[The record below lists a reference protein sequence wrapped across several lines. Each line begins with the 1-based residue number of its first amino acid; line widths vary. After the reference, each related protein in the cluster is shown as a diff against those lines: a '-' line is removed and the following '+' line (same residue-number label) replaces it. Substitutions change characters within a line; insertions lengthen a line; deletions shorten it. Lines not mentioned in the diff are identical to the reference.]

1 MSEIENKTPEVPAY
15 LQCEPRT
22 YEVKLNDTHE
32 FTCELDLTV
41 VIKCTDEMLHEH
53 NDFWSNSESRLEEN
67 DGDIVAVILKM
78 IGRKAFWHCYGQNF
92 ISPSTKYG
100 INRIFQDEGWGP
112 ECFEITRV
120 RFDNYVNDEEFEI
133 KPVQV
138 EG

>member
-1 MSEIENKTPEVPAY
+1 MSEVANTMSEIPTY

-78 IGRKAFWHCYGQNF
+78 IGRKVFWWCYEHN
-92 ISPSTKYG
+92 SNSVHKDYG
-100 INRIFQDEGWGP
+100 VNSIFKDEGWSSI
-112 ECFEITRV
+112 CFEITKL
-120 RFDNYVNDEEFEI
+120 RFDNYVNEEEFEI

-138 EG
+138 EK